1 MNIIIAVTGCIN
13 KENPIMNTIG
23 LDISQKTIDAT
34 LHKTDG
40 STYHTKVGNNREGL
54 KALEG
59 WIKANKVRKCVIG
72 MEATGIYYEDAAEQL
87 SETHTVYVINPLKI
101 KDYGKSQFN
110 RTKTDKADSNLIA
123 EYTKR
128 HADKI
133 IPYSKPKNRYL
144 QKLIN
149 LKQQLK
155 DHQKQIKN
163 RLHSSDD
170 EMIQAIHQDLIQTYQ
185 EKIDQTQAAIEV
197 QIKEQAEID
206 GHYRNLQTIAG
217 IGKDTAAILYA
228 QLTDKTFQT
237 ANQFVSYA
245 GLSPRTEQS
254 GTSVNKKGRL
264 SRYGHRRVKRSLYM
278 PALVAYRT
286 GAFPQLVRNLTNAGK
301 PKMVIIVAIMRK
313 LAKIAY
319 YIVKTGKPYDSTRH
333 KAA

>member
-1 MNIIIAVTGCIN
+1 
-13 KENPIMNTIG
+13 MNTIG

-40 STYHTKVGNNREGL
+40 STYYTKVGNNREGL
-54 KALEG
+54 KALED
-59 WIKANKVRKCVIG
+59 WIKAKKVRKCVIG
-72 MEATGIYYEDAAEQL
+72 MEATGIYYEVAAEQL

-170 EMIQAIHQDLIQTYQ
+170 ELIQTIHEELIKTYQ
-185 EKIDQTQAAIEV
+185 EKIDQTQTAIDA
-197 QIKEQAEID
+197 QIKAQADD
-206 GHYRNLQTIAG
+206 GHYQNLQTIVG

-245 GLSPRTEQS
+245 GLSPQTEQS
-254 GTSVNKKGRL
+254 GTSVNKRGRL

-313 LAKIAY
+313 LAKLAY

-333 KAA
+333 KATQA

>member
-1 MNIIIAVTGCIN
+1 
-13 KENPIMNTIG
+13 
-23 LDISQKTIDAT
+23 
-34 LHKTDG
+34 
-40 STYHTKVGNNREGL
+40 
-54 KALEG
+54 
-59 WIKANKVRKCVIG
+59 
-72 MEATGIYYEDAAEQL
+72 
-87 SETHTVYVINPLKI
+87 
-101 KDYGKSQFN
+101 
-110 RTKTDKADSNLIA
+110 
-123 EYTKR
+123 
-128 HADKI
+128 
-133 IPYSKPKNRYL
+133 
-144 QKLIN
+144 
-149 LKQQLK
+149 
-155 DHQKQIKN
+155 
-163 RLHSSDD
+163 
-170 EMIQAIHQDLIQTYQ
+170 MIQAIHQDLIQTYQ

-278 PALVAYRT
+278 PALVAYRM

-313 LAKIAY
+313 LAKLAY

-333 KAA
+333 KAAQV

>member
-1 MNIIIAVTGCIN
+1 
-13 KENPIMNTIG
+13 
-23 LDISQKTIDAT
+23 
-34 LHKTDG
+34 
-40 STYHTKVGNNREGL
+40 
-54 KALEG
+54 
-59 WIKANKVRKCVIG
+59 
-72 MEATGIYYEDAAEQL
+72 MEATGIYYEAAAENL

-170 EMIQAIHQDLIQTYQ
+170 EMIQAIHQDLIQAYQ
-185 EKIDQTQAAIEV
+185 EKIDQTQTAIDA
-197 QIKEQAEID
+197 QIGQAETN

-217 IGKDTAAILYA
+217 IGKETAAILYA

-245 GLSPRTEQS
+245 GLSPQTEQS
-254 GTSVNKKGRL
+254 GTSVHKKGRL

-286 GAFPQLVRNLTNAGK
+286 GAFPQLDYEIGRASCRERV
-301 PKMVIIVAIMRK
+301 
-313 LAKIAY
+313 
-319 YIVKTGKPYDSTRH
+319 
-333 KAA
+333 